1 MDDVEPD
8 AIARVFKTLGIDIEN
23 QVQGSQVHYRGRT
36 SVISVWMVAGVS
48 LERFCKD
55 VNIKVATGIMTGMIR
70 PAGKKDV
77 AVTVA
82 GLDFNTPDNFVVDYL
97 NKFGTVLS
105 NVYIYSKYESGP
117 FKGKYNGERKYQV
130 DFSKSTR
137 QMGTYHLIDG
147 CKVRIF
153 YRGNKKTCGRCQ
165 KTANDC
171 PGNAISRNCAIGG
184 GVRVFLS
191 DHMKNLWQEIG
202 FVPTSFEL
210 EESDKTEDDLEQAE
224 KDAPKVSQEKFPPR
238 LQRQEPSIRDMEH
251 SNGITIRNLP
261 GILDDKEI
269 LTFLMNYG
277 LPHDHDIQHIHINK
291 GGKNTWVMIDFLE
304 PKDVQTIFHCVD
316 FHATKTKFFDVPIFC
331 KPLRN
336 MTPVKKSKDESEAAN
351 DILTKRSAITDKKKV
366 EEMNT
371 ASNDTNKPAV

>member
-1 MDDVEPD
+1 
-8 AIARVFKTLGIDIEN
+8 
-23 QVQGSQVHYRGRT
+23 
-36 SVISVWMVAGVS
+36 
-48 LERFCKD
+48 
-55 VNIKVATGIMTGMIR
+55 
-70 PAGKKDV
+70 
-77 AVTVA
+77 
-82 GLDFNTPDNFVVDYL
+82 
-97 NKFGTVLS
+97 
-105 NVYIYSKYESGP
+105 
-117 FKGKYNGERKYQV
+117 
-130 DFSKSTR
+130 
-137 QMGTYHLIDG
+137 
-147 CKVRIF
+147 
-153 YRGNKKTCGRCQ
+153 
-165 KTANDC
+165 
-171 PGNAISRNCAIGG
+171 
-184 GVRVFLS
+184 
-191 DHMKNLWQEIG
+191 MKNLWQEIG

-351 DILTKRSAITDKKKV
+351 DILTKRSEITDKKKV

-371 ASNDTNKPAV
+371 ASNDTNKPAVENPKPKIPGLPEEDRLKKKKKKKKQPKQKKEHADDVPDNLSVEYFLVSPNSGIVKENEKEENDFVFSDSPLFSDREDSDSESEADSDEFEDSRDVRSDTERVSEDLLLFTPARTLQAESSSSKPSSTPKSKQAVKTDKPTKRSAKSPLDSNETKKSRGQSKPDLPKKK